1 MMAYFDFKRLITKY
15 GRDFTV
21 IVPSEGAYVGG
32 VWQDGEP
39 VRLALFGAIISLS
52 ESKLYQLGGTL
63 TAQDR
68 HLYMLEPINAPLKG
82 ARVEFE
88 GNTYHIEQDRANGNE
103 VFTGVWSYTLKW
115 VSAIDRP

>member
-15 GRDFTV
+15 GRNFTLL
-21 IVPSEGAYVGG
+21 VPGEGAYVGG
-32 VWQDGEP
+32 VWQEGEP
-39 VRLALFGAIISLS
+39 TRLALFGAIISLT
-52 ESKLYQLGGTL
+52 ETKLYQLGGTL

-68 HLYMLEPINAPLKG
+68 HLYMLEPINAPLQG
-82 ARVEFE
+82 AKVEFE